1 MFRRKRVLRNW
12 QVYTDGAIRPEAGL
26 SGLSAVVYDERGTIA
41 LWWYQAAERLTCNE
55 AEYRAAIFALG
66 QLLPFRPL
74 SLSILS
80 DSQVMVRQMR
90 GEAAVRSPAL
100 RLLHQTLRG
109 LVAQFE
115 AVTFCHISRE
125 QNRVAD
131 ALAYEAIAR
140 EMAAHAQMA
149 KGGKELQCAKKQ
161 DTAVS
166 VSGR

>member
-1 MFRRKRVLRNW
+1 MF
-12 QVYTDGAIRPEAGL
+12 TDGAIRPEAGL

-41 LWWYQAAERLTCNE
+41 LWWYRAVEALTCNE

-66 QLLPFRPL
+66 QLLSFRPL
-74 SLSILS
+74 ALTVFS

-100 RLLHQTLRG
+100 RQLHHELRG
-109 LVAQFE
+109 CVAQFD
-115 AVTFCHISRE
+115 AVTFCHIARE

-140 EMAAHAQMA
+140 ELQG
-149 KGGKELQCAKKQ
+149 KGGVDLQCAKNL
-161 DTAVS
+161 DTARS
-166 VSGR
+166 ISGR